1 MSDKE
6 FKSIDLENYKPS
18 IITRIGYKIDMAKA
32 IYKQFG
38 IKEGIAF
45 IYRMTKINL
54 FKFMYRHCKWYRN
67 KIHNSIK
74 ADSNKAIWIMLLNM
88 FTYNSKPIDFKEIV
102 NAMVDEDKEKWKQE
116 ALKGINKTIELNKVT
131 DEEQIVRLYEMYGL
145 DYNEMKNEQEET
157 KS

>member
-1 MSDKE
+1 MDNKE
-6 FKSIDLENYKPS
+6 FKPIDLENYKPS
-18 IITRIGYKIDMAKA
+18 VITRIGYKIDMAKA

-54 FKFMYRHCKWYRN
+54 FKFVYRHCKWYRN
-67 KIHNSIK
+67 KVHNSIK
-74 ADSNKAIWIMLLNM
+74 VNSNNAIWIIMLNM
-88 FTYNSKPIDFKEIV
+88 FYNRDKTFNVKDVV
-102 NAMVDEDKEKWKQE
+102 NAMSDEDKEKWKEQ

-131 DEEQIVRLYEMYGL
+131 DEEQLVSLYEMYGL
-145 DYNEMKNEQEET
+145 DYNEIKNEQEEK